1 MENTST
7 PIENLRSMGDDTQ
20 EQSGMSASE
29 QILKKYIELENQTPE
44 RAQINEGQEQRQLD
58 PALANQHR
66 MMELERARQFQ
77 MQQQVTRNQGQQQ
90 PPPQKPE
97 TKASF
102 LSNIKNMAGGLIELF
117 SGPLLVVVL
126 FILFNLGIVDKTLTR
141 IVPFLA
147 NQYGNLNIKGVII
160 KALLAGIIFF
170 VAKLFI

>member
-29 QILKKYIELENQTPE
+29 QILQKYIQLENQTPE

-90 PPPQKPE
+90 PPPQQE
-97 TKASF
+97 TKAGF
-102 LSNIKNMAGGLIELF
+102 LSNIKDMAGGLMELF

-141 IVPFLA
+141 VVPFLA
-147 NQYGNLNIKGVII
+147 NQYGNLNIKGVVI

-170 VAKLFI
+170 VVKLFV

>member
-77 MQQQVTRNQGQQQ
+77 MQQQVTRNQGQQ
-90 PPPQKPE
+90 PPPQKSE

-102 LSNIKNMAGGLIELF
+102 LSNIKDMAGGLMELF

-141 IVPFLA
+141 LVPFLA
-147 NQYGNLNIKGVII
+147 NQYGNLNIKGVVI

>member
-20 EQSGMSASE
+20 EQNGMSASE
-29 QILKKYIELENQTPE
+29 QILQKYIELENQTPE

-77 MQQQVTRNQGQQQ
+77 MQQQVTRNQGQQ
-90 PPPQKPE
+90 PPSPQPE
-97 TKASF
+97 TKAGF
-102 LSNIKNMAGGLIELF
+102 LSNIKDMAGGLMELF

-141 IVPFLA
+141 VVPFLS
-147 NQYGNLNIKGVII
+147 NQYGNLNIKGVVI

-170 VAKLFI
+170 VVKLFV

>member
-20 EQSGMSASE
+20 EQNGMSASE
-29 QILKKYIELENQTPE
+29 QILQKYIELENQTPE

-77 MQQQVTRNQGQQQ
+77 MQQQVTRNQGQQP
-90 PPPQKPE
+90 PPPQPE
-97 TKASF
+97 TKAGF
-102 LSNIKNMAGGLIELF
+102 LSNIKDMAGGLMELF

-126 FILFNLGIVDKTLTR
+126 FILFNLGIVDKTLIR
-141 IVPFLA
+141 VVPFLS
-147 NQYGNLNIKGVII
+147 NQYGNLNIKGVVI

-170 VAKLFI
+170 VVKLFV